1 MTLRQFFSVLRRHL
15 GLMIA
20 LPVLFALVAAGVCAF
35 LPNQYT
41 ATTSMYVL
49 SKNVTSPDQQS
60 SSTDYNNLNAGQLLA
75 NDVVTIA
82 QSDRVAS
89 DVAHQLGM
97 RSLDDYKVDIK
108 SSTTSRIITLSVTG
122 ANPRTAARIANTY
135 VTRTSK
141 AASSVMGVSAVN
153 VVDKASV
160 PTSPSGPR
168 RTLYVVVSFFVG
180 LLLAAVVAVIGD
192 RMNTKVRDDE
202 EAQIIAG
209 VPVIAHFPKINS

>member
-97 RSLDDYKVDIK
+97 RSLDDYKVDID
-108 SSTTSRIITLSVTG
+108 SSPTSRIITLSVTG
-122 ANPRTAARIANTY
+122 TNPQIAARIANTY
-135 VTRTSK
+135 VRRTSK
-141 AASSVMGVSAVN
+141 AASSVMGVTAVN
-153 VVDKASV
+153 VIDTASV
-160 PTSPSGPR
+160 PASPSGPR
-168 RTLYVVVSFFVG
+168 RSLYIAAFFFAG
-180 LLLAAVVAVIGD
+180 LLLAVVVAVIGD

-202 EAQIIAG
+202 EAQTITG
-209 VPVIAHFPKINS
+209 VPVVAHFPKINS